1 MTCED
6 CDTAAARLW
15 HGMTATCRGCWA
27 RSVSRDHA
35 FARVMAAGWL
45 DRPYLDL
52 CGRFGVTHNE
62 VKKAAEADALH
73 RNMELPLGGK
83 D

>member
-1 MTCED
+1 MKCQD
-6 CDTAAARLW
+6 CIKAAEVPW
-15 HGMTATCRGCWA
+15 HGFFNTCRGCWA
-27 RSVSRDHA
+27 RSVSRDPA

-52 CGRFGVTHNE
+52 CGRFGVTHPE
-62 VKKAAEADALH
+62 VRAAAEADALH
-73 RNMELPLGGK
+73 RNMELPIGGP